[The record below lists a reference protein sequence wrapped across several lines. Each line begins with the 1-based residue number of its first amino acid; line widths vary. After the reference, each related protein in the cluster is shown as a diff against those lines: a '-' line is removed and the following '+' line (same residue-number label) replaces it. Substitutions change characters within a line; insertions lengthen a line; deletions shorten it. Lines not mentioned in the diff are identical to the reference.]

1 MSTPKKNSREEPPT
15 PAAKPSV
22 VSLARPGF
30 VPISMSQL
38 GLSTEEQE
46 TLAGG
51 ACIQHS
57 IDTQTDELAPA
68 CDDPPTTASIRQEVA
83 TLTFAYA
90 DREAA
95 WLNRYNKGDKEVEWA
110 FKESFYKKRFQEL
123 LVLLSDDA
131 VERLHLII
139 SQKMANLP
147 GESTLNRSAEDT
159 LKLIKRLSHAIEVA
173 GTPPQP

>member
-1 MSTPKKNSREEPPT
+1 MSNPEINRREET
-15 PAAKPSV
+15 PAPEAKPSV

-51 ACIQHS
+51 ARIQHS
-57 IDTQTDELAPA
+57 TDTQADEQTPTS
-68 CDDPPTTASIRQEVA
+68 DEPPTTASIRQEVA

-95 WLNRYNKGDKEVEWA
+95 WLNRYNKEDKTLEWA
-110 FKESFYKKRFQEL
+110 FKESFYQTRFQEL

-139 SQKMANLP
+139 SQKMTNLP
-147 GESTLNRSAEDT
+147 GESTRKRSTEDS
-159 LKLIKRLSHAIEVA
+159 LKLIKRLSHAIEDED
-173 GTPPQP
+173 TPPKP

>member
-1 MSTPKKNSREEPPT
+1 MSKPEKNRREETPA

-57 IDTQTDELAPA
+57 TDTQADEQTPTS
-68 CDDPPTTASIRQEVA
+68 DDPPTTASIRQEVA

-95 WLNRYNKGDKEVEWA
+95 WLNRYNKDDKTLEWA
-110 FKESFYKKRFQEL
+110 FKESFYQKRFQEL

-139 SQKMANLP
+139 SRKLTYLP
-147 GESTLNRSAEDT
+147 GESTRNRSTEDS
-159 LKLIKRLSHAIEVA
+159 LKLIKRLGHAIEDTD
-173 GTPPQP
+173 TPTKP

>member
-1 MSTPKKNSREEPPT
+1 MSNPKKNSREEPPT
-15 PAAKPSV
+15 PAAKSSV
-22 VSLARPGF
+22 VSLAREGF
-30 VPISMSQL
+30 VPITMAQL
-38 GLSTEEQE
+38 DLSSEEQE
-46 TLAGG
+46 TLAEG
-51 ACIQHS
+51 ARFQHS
-57 IDTQTDELAPA
+57 PDTKTDESPPTS
-68 CDDPPTTASIRQEVA
+68 DDPPTTASIRQEVA